1 MSIADITLKT
11 TEDCRAAW
19 LYCHA
24 FEDALR
30 NGAPLGPDE
39 QREILA
45 IAQAALLIAAS
56 HRAGQ
61 SAPVAEVPLG
71 PVPEW
76 LKLLQET
83 DHAESS

>member
-1 MSIADITLKT
+1 MPKHISDITLKT

-24 FEDALR
+24 LQDALEH
-30 NGAPLGPDE
+30 GAPLGEEE
-39 QREILA
+39 QREILT

-56 HRAGQ
+56 HRVAQ
-61 SAPVAEVPLG
+61 IPPAAEVPIG

-76 LKLLQET
+76 LKLLQE
-83 DHAESS
+83 AGS

>member
-1 MSIADITLKT
+1 MIADITLKT
-11 TEDCRAAW
+11 VEDCRAAW

-24 FEDALR
+24 FQDALEHG
-30 NGAPLGPDE
+30 NPLEVAE
-39 QREILA
+39 QREILT

-56 HRAGQ
+56 HR
-61 SAPVAEVPLG
+61 VAQTPPATEVPLG
-71 PVPEW
+71 PMPDW